1 MAEEVA
7 APGPITKVDP
17 RVEARLARIGR
28 LFRWLAVAFSV
39 VGMLGTAYPLMADLP
54 PGPVLVRSLPV
65 ASAVSLAVLAFGSL
79 MAGGTTRKR
88 TARTGWR
95 RVGVTLTLL
104 SAAFGVFIIYVFVTD
119 MTGIWGESLAIP
131 SFSVGVILVV
141 LGVAVPSSVSRIDWR
156 VIAGQVGALL
166 VFSLTAAIYLGY
178 AYGDPSVGRLFRQ
191 PSISFQAS
199 ILSVLIA
206 VGVFLMRPGS
216 GLLSTAS
223 SRGAGGRLLR
233 WFGPAVLLLPGLILL
248 VTELVSPT
256 ERVDVIAFVSVGFG
270 LFLLILLSFFVKAL
284 DETAIEAATS
294 AARAERARTG
304 LEQEA
309 PVISGMSDMF
319 HLVDVDDVD
328 GWEVATRFRPGT
340 GSVAGDTS
348 AVFKLPD
355 GSVGAVLVDLTGH
368 GVDPAVWAIR
378 LRDLLLQ
385 NLIAGQSPTKA
396 MQLVG
401 WAVPNDLLASAI
413 VLTLEPSTGEVRL
426 CSAGNPPAVVIGGQE
441 ASLKSPTGPL
451 LFLEHASLYEE
462 HNFTLDRGDCLV
474 AFSDGIA
481 DVQRAVNGRT
491 EPEMLADLLFT
502 ERGPAT
508 RTAELAMGFADPHP
522 SDDQTVVVLR
532 RQL

>member
-1 MAEEVA
+1 M
-7 APGPITKVDP
+7 T
-17 RVEARLARIGR
+17 GR
-28 LFRWLAVAFSV
+28 LFRWLAVAFSL
-39 VGMLGTAYPLMADLP
+39 VGMLGTVFPPLAEIP
-54 PGPVLVRSLPV
+54 PGPVLVRDMPV
-65 ASAVSLAVLAFGSL
+65 AAAVSLAVLAFASL
-79 MAGGTTRKR
+79 IAGGTTRIGSV
-88 TARTGWR
+88 RTGWR
-95 RVGVTLTLL
+95 RVGVVLALL
-104 SAAFGVFIIYVFVTD
+104 AAAFGGFIIYVLVTD
-119 MTGIWGESLAIP
+119 MTEIWGAWLSIP
-131 SFSVGVILVV
+131 SFSVGLILVV
-141 LGVAVPSSVSRIDWR
+141 LGVAVPLSVSRIDWR

-199 ILSVLIA
+199 ILSVLLA

-223 SRGAGGRLLR
+223 SRSAGGRLLR
-233 WFGPAVLLLPGLILL
+233 WFGPVVLLLPGVILL

-270 LFLLILLSFFVKAL
+270 LFLLILLSFFVRAL

-309 PVISGMSDMF
+309 PVVSGMSEMF
-319 HLVDVDDVD
+319 HLVHVDEVD
-328 GWEVATRFRPGT
+328 GWEVATRFRPGRGT
-340 GSVAGDTS
+340 VAGDTS
-348 AVFKLPD
+348 AVWRLPD

-385 NLIAGQSPTKA
+385 GLMAGHNPTEA

-401 WAVPNDLLASAI
+401 WAVPNDLLASAV
-413 VLTLEPSTGEVRL
+413 VLTVQPSSGEVRL
-426 CSAGNPPAVVIGGQE
+426 SSAGHPPAVVVGKHR

-462 HNFTLDRGDCLV
+462 HEFVLGHGDSLV
-474 AFSDGIA
+474 TFSDGIA
-481 DVQRAVNGRT
+481 DVQRTVNGRT
-491 EPEMLADLLFT
+491 EPEMLADLLFA
-502 ERGPAT
+502 EGGPAT
-508 RTAELAMGFADPHP
+508 RTAELVMGFADPDP
-522 SDDQTVVVLR
+522 KDDQTVVVLR
-532 RQL
+532 RRL

>member
-7 APGPITKVDP
+7 APGPITTVDP
-17 RVEARLARIGR
+17 RVEARLATTGR
-28 LFRWLAVAFSV
+28 VFRWLGVVFSV
-39 VGMLGTAYPLMADLP
+39 VGMLGTAYPLLAEIP
-54 PGPVLVRSLPV
+54 PGPVVVREMPI
-65 ASAVSLAVLAFGSL
+65 ASAVSLAVLAFGSVI
-79 MAGGTTRKR
+79 AGGTTRIGTPR
-88 TARTGWR
+88 AGWR
-95 RVGVTLTLL
+95 RVGVVLTLL
-104 SAAFGVFIIYVFVTD
+104 AAGFGVFIIYVFVTG
-119 MTGIWGESLAIP
+119 MTVIWGEWLAIP

-141 LGVAVPSSVSRIDWR
+141 LGVAVPLSVSRIDWR

-166 VFSLTAAIYLGY
+166 VFSLTASIYLGY

-199 ILSVLIA
+199 ILSVILA
-206 VGVFLMRPGS
+206 VGIFLMRPGS

-233 WFGPAVLLLPGLILL
+233 WFGPLVLLLPGLFLL
-248 VTELVSPT
+248 VTELVSPS

-270 LFLLILLSFFVKAL
+270 LFLLILLSFFVRAL

-294 AARAERARTG
+294 AARADRARTG

-309 PVISGMSDMF
+309 PVVSGMSEML
-319 HLVDVDDVD
+319 HLVDVDEVG
-328 GWEVATRFRPGT
+328 GWEVATRFRPGSGT
-340 GSVAGDTS
+340 VAGDTS
-348 AVFKLPD
+348 AVWQLPD

-385 NLIAGQSPTKA
+385 NLIAGHGPTRA

-413 VLTLEPSTGEVRL
+413 VLTLQPSTGEVRL
-426 CSAGNPPAVVIGGQE
+426 CSAGHPPAVVIGDHGV
-441 ASLKSPTGPL
+441 SLMSPTGPL
-451 LFLEHASLYEE
+451 LFLEHSSLYEE
-462 HNFTLDRGDCLV
+462 HEFVLDHGDSLV

-481 DVQRAVNGRT
+481 DVQRTVNGRT
-491 EPEMLADLLFT
+491 EPEMLADLLFA
-502 ERGPAT
+502 EGGPAT
-508 RTAELAMGFADPHP
+508 RTAELVMGFADPDP
-522 SDDQTVVVLR
+522 RDDQTVVVLR